1 MPPNAS
7 WGVRNVSE
15 EEGLLK
21 MSDVILES
29 KERATCFADATVVVF
44 PTSHDSIEK
53 VRAET

>member
-29 KERATCFADATVVVF
+29 KERAERATCFADA
-44 PTSHDSIEK
+44 SC
-53 VRAET
+53 VR